1 MPSFILSFFAFNVK
15 INLMRIAIT
24 NGSVEYDGIPV
35 LERVDFVVND
45 NEKIALVGRNGSG
58 KTTLL
63 KALTGEVDLVKG
75 TGDSDLSFTMV
86 GNPVVGF
93 LKQTARD
100 DEKRTMREEVLSAY
114 QDLRAVEKAM
124 DDALQVLQNDGSEKN
139 AAAYSRLHERFE
151 REGGYTYKK
160 EYLTAVR
167 KFGFSDDDL
176 DKPLVCFSG
185 GQRTKIALVKLL
197 LSKPDVLLLDEP
209 TNHLDLEGIEWL
221 EKYLADYKKS
231 CVIVS
236 HDRMFLDKIVN
247 VVYEIEYGETTRYS
261 GNYSAFVEQ
270 KKDNYDKALK
280 DALLRKKEIERLQKV
295 VDRFR
300 YKAHKAAMAQAKL
313 KQIERIGKVD
323 IPVGY
328 DKSTF
333 KGMFQPT
340 VETVRNTV
348 IMEHLSFGY
357 GKPLGEIN
365 TIVEKGQKVGI
376 IGPNGSGK
384 STLIRTIMKLIPPL
398 DGHVRFGLHAEV
410 GYFDQTKT
418 QSFSPLTVLEDFK
431 NDFPSYTDGE
441 ARTALGA
448 FLFSG
453 DDVFKTVGDLSG
465 GEKVRLALLKI
476 FKRRPNVLI
485 LDEPT
490 NHMDIIGKETLEKML
505 AEYEGT
511 VITVSHDRYFVNK
524 VCSRLLVF
532 EKDGLKAYDCGYS
545 EYERLVAEKDSDSDD
560 NKKVVA
566 KKGKPISAERERAK
580 RQHRIEVL
588 ESKMSAIDEKIS
600 ALKKTM
606 TEDASV
612 FSDYKKLTEIEN
624 EIAALEKEQEPF
636 AEEWE
641 RLIQEE

>member
-1 MPSFILSFFAFNVK
+1 
-15 INLMRIAIT
+15 MRIAIV

-35 LERVDFVVND
+35 LERVDFAVND
-45 NEKIALVGRNGSG
+45 HEKIALVGRNGSG

-63 KALTGEVDLVKG
+63 KALTGEVELVKG
-75 TGDSDLSFTMV
+75 TGDADVSFVKT
-86 GNPVVGF
+86 GNPVIGF

-100 DEKRTMREEVLSAY
+100 DEKRTLREEVLSAY
-114 QDLRAVEKAM
+114 SDILSLEKAM
-124 DDALQVLQNDGSEKN
+124 DAALCTLQSDGNEKN
-139 AAAYSRLHERFE
+139 AATYSRLHDAFE
-151 REGGYTYKK
+151 KAGGYTYKK

-176 DKPLVCFSG
+176 DKPLVKFSG
-185 GQRTKIALVKLL
+185 GQRTKIALIKLL

-221 EKYLADYKKS
+221 ERYLMDYKKS
-231 CVIVS
+231 CVVVS

-261 GNYSAFVEQ
+261 GNYSAYVVQ

-280 DALLRKKEIERLQKV
+280 DALIRKKEIERLQKV

-313 KQIERIGKVD
+313 KQIERMGKVE
-323 IPVGY
+323 IPVGF
-328 DKSTF
+328 DVATF

-348 IMEHLSFGY
+348 VLENLVFGY
-357 GKPLGEIN
+357 DREKPLGKVN
-365 TIVEKGQKVGI
+365 TIVEKGQKLGI
-376 IGPNGSGK
+376 IGPNGCGK
-384 STLIRTIMKLIPPL
+384 STLIRTIMKLIPAL
-398 DGHVRFGLHAEV
+398 DGHTRFGLHSEV

-418 QSFSPLTVLEDFK
+418 QSFSALTVLEDFK
-431 NDFPSYTDGE
+431 NDFPQYTDGE

-476 FKRRPNVLI
+476 IKRRPNVLI

-490 NHMDIIGKETLEKML
+490 NHMDILGKETLEKML
-505 AEYEGT
+505 CEYQGT
-511 VITVSHDRYFVNK
+511 VITVSHDRYFINK
-524 VCSRLLVF
+524 VCDRLLVF
-532 EKDGLKAYDCGYS
+532 EKDGLKAYDCGYE
-545 EYERLVAEKDSDSDD
+545 EYERISSEKESVQTESRQA
-560 NKKVVA
+560 VV
-566 KKGKPISAERERAK
+566 KKGKPVSAETLKAK
-580 RQHRIEVL
+580 RRHRIEVL
-588 ESKMSAIDEKIS
+588 EGKMSAIDEKIS
-600 ALKKTM
+600 ALKRVM

-612 FSDYKKLTEIEN
+612 YSDYKKLAEIEKQI
-624 EIAALEKEQEPF
+624 EALELEQAPF

-641 RLIQEE
+641 RLISEE

>member
-1 MPSFILSFFAFNVK
+1 
-15 INLMRIAIT
+15 MRIAIV

-35 LERVDFVVND
+35 LERVDFAVND
-45 NEKIALVGRNGSG
+45 HEKIALVGRNGSG

-63 KALTGEVDLVKG
+63 KALTGEVELVKG
-75 TGDSDLSFTMV
+75 TGDADVSFVKT
-86 GNPVVGF
+86 GNPVIGF

-100 DEKRTMREEVLSAY
+100 DEKRTLREEVLSAY
-114 QDLRAVEKAM
+114 SDILSLEKAM
-124 DDALQVLQNDGSEKN
+124 DAALCTLQSDGNEKN
-139 AAAYSRLHERFE
+139 AAAYSRLHDAFE
-151 REGGYTYKK
+151 KAGGYTYKK

-176 DKPLVCFSG
+176 DKPLVKFSG
-185 GQRTKIALVKLL
+185 GQRTKIALIKLL

-221 EKYLADYKKS
+221 EKYLMDYKKS
-231 CVIVS
+231 CVVVS

-261 GNYSAFVEQ
+261 GNYSAYVVQ

-280 DALLRKKEIERLQKV
+280 DALIRKKEIERLQKV

-313 KQIERIGKVD
+313 KQIERMGKVE
-323 IPVGY
+323 IPVGF
-328 DKSTF
+328 DVATF

-348 IMEHLSFGY
+348 VLENLVFGY
-357 GKPLGEIN
+357 DREKPLGKVN
-365 TIVEKGQKVGI
+365 TIVEKGQKLGI
-376 IGPNGSGK
+376 IGPNGCGK
-384 STLIRTIMKLIPPL
+384 STLIRTIMKLIPAL
-398 DGHVRFGLHAEV
+398 DGHTRFGLHSEV

-418 QSFSPLTVLEDFK
+418 QSFSSLTVLEDFK
-431 NDFPSYTDGE
+431 NDFPQYTDGE

-476 FKRRPNVLI
+476 IKRRPNVLI

-490 NHMDIIGKETLEKML
+490 NHMDILGKETLEKML
-505 AEYEGT
+505 CEYQGT
-511 VITVSHDRYFVNK
+511 VITVSHDRYFINK
-524 VCSRLLVF
+524 VCDRLLVF
-532 EKDGLKAYDCGYS
+532 EEDGLKAYDCGYE
-545 EYERLVAEKDSDSDD
+545 EYERISAGKESVQTESKQA
-560 NKKVVA
+560 VV
-566 KKGKPISAERERAK
+566 KKGKPVSEETLKAK
-580 RQHRIEVL
+580 RRHRIEVL
-588 ESKMSAIDEKIS
+588 ESKMSAIEEKIS
-600 ALKKTM
+600 ALKRVM

-612 FSDYKKLTEIEN
+612 YSDYKKLAEIEKQI
-624 EIAALEKEQEPF
+624 EALELEQAPF

-641 RLIQEE
+641 RLISEE

>member
-1 MPSFILSFFAFNVK
+1 
-15 INLMRIAIT
+15 MRIAIV

-35 LERVDFVVND
+35 LERVDFAVND
-45 NEKIALVGRNGSG
+45 HEKIALVGRNGSG

-63 KALTGEVDLVKG
+63 KALTGEVELVKG
-75 TGDSDLSFTMV
+75 TGDADVSFVKT
-86 GNPVVGF
+86 GNPVIGF

-100 DEKRTMREEVLSAY
+100 DEKRTLREEVLSAY
-114 QDLRAVEKAM
+114 SDILSLEKAM
-124 DDALQVLQNDGSEKN
+124 DDALCTLQSDGNEKN
-139 AAAYSRLHERFE
+139 AATYSRLHDAFE
-151 REGGYTYKK
+151 KAGGYTYKK
-160 EYLTAVR
+160 EYLTAVK

-176 DKPLVCFSG
+176 DKPLVKFSG
-185 GQRTKIALVKLL
+185 GQRTKIALIKLL

-221 EKYLADYKKS
+221 ERYLMDYKKS
-231 CVIVS
+231 CVVVS

-261 GNYSAFVEQ
+261 GNYSAYVVQ

-280 DALLRKKEIERLQKV
+280 DALIRKKEIERLQKV

-313 KQIERIGKVD
+313 KQIERMGKVE
-323 IPVGY
+323 IPVGF
-328 DKSTF
+328 DVATF

-348 IMEHLSFGY
+348 VLENLVFGY
-357 GKPLGEIN
+357 DREKPLGKVN
-365 TIVEKGQKVGI
+365 TIVEKGQKLGI
-376 IGPNGSGK
+376 IGPNGCGK
-384 STLIRTIMKLIPPL
+384 STLIRTIMKLIPAL
-398 DGHVRFGLHAEV
+398 DGHTRFGLHSEV

-418 QSFSPLTVLEDFK
+418 QSFSALTVLEDFK
-431 NDFPSYTDGE
+431 NDFPQYTDGE

-476 FKRRPNVLI
+476 IKRRPNVLI

-490 NHMDIIGKETLEKML
+490 NHMDILGKETLEKML
-505 AEYEGT
+505 CEYQGT
-511 VITVSHDRYFVNK
+511 VITVSHDRYFINK
-524 VCSRLLVF
+524 VCDRLLVF
-532 EKDGLKAYDCGYS
+532 EKDGLKAYDCGYE
-545 EYERLVAEKDSDSDD
+545 EYERISSEKESVQAESKQA
-560 NKKVVA
+560 VV
-566 KKGKPISAERERAK
+566 KKGKPVSAETLKAK
-580 RQHRIEVL
+580 RRHRIEVL
-588 ESKMSAIDEKIS
+588 EGKMSAIDEKIS
-600 ALKKTM
+600 ALKRVM
-606 TEDASV
+606 TEDANV
-612 FSDYKKLTEIEN
+612 YSDYKKLAEIEKQI
-624 EIAALEKEQEPF
+624 EALELEQAPF

-641 RLIQEE
+641 RLISEE

>member
-1 MPSFILSFFAFNVK
+1 
-15 INLMRIAIT
+15 MRIAIT
-24 NGSVEYDGIPV
+24 NGSVEYDGVPV

-63 KALTGEVDLVKG
+63 KALTGEVELVKG
-75 TGDSDLSFTMV
+75 TGDSEMTFTMT
-86 GNPVVGF
+86 GAPVIGF
-93 LKQTARD
+93 LKQSSRD
-100 DEKRTMREEVLSAY
+100 EENRTMREEILSAY
-114 QDLRAVEKAM
+114 SELLSIEKDM
-124 DDALQVLQNDGSEKN
+124 NSALELLDKDGSDRN
-139 AAAYSRLHERFE
+139 ASVYSRLHDRFE
-151 REGGYTYKK
+151 KAGGYTYKK
-160 EYLTAVR
+160 EYLTAIR

-176 DKPLVCFSG
+176 DKKLACFSG

-261 GNYSAFVEQ
+261 GNYSSFVAQ

-280 DALLRKKEIERLQKV
+280 DALFRKKEIERLQKV
-295 VDRFR
+295 VERFR

-348 IMEHLSFGY
+348 VMENLAFGY
-357 GKPLGEIN
+357 DKPLGEIN

-376 IGPNGSGK
+376 IGPNGCGK

-398 DGHVRFGLHAEV
+398 DGHVRFGLHSEV

-418 QSFSPLTVLEDFK
+418 QSFSPFTVLEDFK
-431 NDFPSYTDGE
+431 NDFPMYSDGE

-476 FKRRPNVLI
+476 FKRKPNVLI

-505 AEYEGT
+505 SEYTGT
-511 VITVSHDRYFVNK
+511 VITVSHDRYFINK
-524 VCSRLLVF
+524 VCDRLLVF

-545 EYERLVAEKDSDSDD
+545 EYEKLSAEKPEEGGND
-560 NKKVVA
+560 KRVVV
-566 KKGKPISAERERAK
+566 KKGKPVSAERERAK

-588 ESKMSAIDEKIS
+588 ESKMSAIDKKIS
-600 ALKKTM
+600 ALKKIM
-606 TEDASV
+606 TEDETV
-612 FSDYKKLTEIEN
+612 FSDYVKLAEIEK
-624 EIAALEKEQEPF
+624 EILALEKEQEPF

-641 RLIQEE
+641 RLISQE

>member
-1 MPSFILSFFAFNVK
+1 
-15 INLMRIAIT
+15 MRIAIV

-35 LERVDFVVND
+35 LERVDFAVND
-45 NEKIALVGRNGSG
+45 HEKIALVGRNGSG

-63 KALTGEVDLVKG
+63 KALTGEVELVKG
-75 TGDSDLSFTMV
+75 TGDADVSFVKT
-86 GNPVVGF
+86 GNPVIGF
-93 LKQTARD
+93 LQQTARD
-100 DEKRTMREEVLSAY
+100 DEKRTLREEVLSAY
-114 QDLRAVEKAM
+114 SDILSLEKAM
-124 DDALQVLQNDGSEKN
+124 DAALCTLQSDGNEKN
-139 AAAYSRLHERFE
+139 AATYSRLHDAFE
-151 REGGYTYKK
+151 KAGGYTYKK

-176 DKPLVCFSG
+176 DKPLVKFSG
-185 GQRTKIALVKLL
+185 GQRTKIALIKLL

-221 EKYLADYKKS
+221 ERYLMDYKKS
-231 CVIVS
+231 CVVVS

-261 GNYSAFVEQ
+261 GNYSAYVVQ

-280 DALLRKKEIERLQKV
+280 DALIRKKEIERLQKV

-313 KQIERIGKVD
+313 KQIERMGKVE
-323 IPVGY
+323 IPVGF
-328 DKSTF
+328 DVATF

-348 IMEHLSFGY
+348 VLENLVFGY
-357 GKPLGEIN
+357 DREKPLGKVN
-365 TIVEKGQKVGI
+365 TIVEKGQKLGI
-376 IGPNGSGK
+376 IGPNGCGK
-384 STLIRTIMKLIPPL
+384 STLIRTIMKLIPAL
-398 DGHVRFGLHAEV
+398 DGHTRFGLHSEV

-418 QSFSPLTVLEDFK
+418 QSFSALTVLEDFK
-431 NDFPSYTDGE
+431 NDFPQYTDGE

-476 FKRRPNVLI
+476 IKRRPNVLI

-490 NHMDIIGKETLEKML
+490 NHMDILGKETLEKML
-505 AEYEGT
+505 CEYQGT
-511 VITVSHDRYFVNK
+511 VITVSHDRYFINK
-524 VCSRLLVF
+524 VCDRLLVF
-532 EKDGLKAYDCGYS
+532 EKDGLKAYDCGYE
-545 EYERLVAEKDSDSDD
+545 EYERISSEKESVQTES
-560 NKKVVA
+560 KQAVV
-566 KKGKPISAERERAK
+566 KKGKPVSAETLKAK
-580 RQHRIEVL
+580 RRHRIEVL
-588 ESKMSAIDEKIS
+588 EGKMSAIDEKIS
-600 ALKKTM
+600 ALKRVM
-606 TEDASV
+606 AEDASV
-612 FSDYKKLTEIEN
+612 YSDYKKLAEIEKQI
-624 EIAALEKEQEPF
+624 EALELEQAPF

-641 RLIQEE
+641 RLISEE